1 MSRLRFGS
9 AAALITVLVALFGVA
24 PGRSAHAASAAS
36 AASYTVTVRAVYL
49 RDTAASSAA
58 ITYAVYRGKT
68 YPILG
73 RSADSAWLRLDVV
86 GARRGTW
93 ILAAFGAIAGPLD
106 AVPAEF
112 GDGVSPA
119 PGADAPPDGAQ
130 SLTLTSGAYIRA
142 GPSWSAAKVALLDWG
157 QVFTITGRDASSRW
171 LRVLLPAE
179 AWLPVGYGKLS
190 GAVSALP
197 VAGAV
202 ASPIPTPSPT
212 SAPVPTEPAA
222 SAGPGL
228 LPSWIPALTP
238 HMRQVYASARR
249 RGLNPASFSVAG
261 DCNSEGN
268 IFTQLIAY
276 DLIDLTNTP
285 YLRSTARYFK
295 DSTFR
300 KSMAVAGGFS
310 AATIMDPMWSFPEY
324 CRLDEGP
331 FACELRTSKSSIV
344 FIGLGT
350 GDHFQWQDFEAHY
363 RAPIEYALKAG
374 VLPVL
379 VTKVDALESQEG
391 GATQGYINDVIRRLG
406 AEYDVPVVD
415 MWKATRDLRDGGL
428 TDEPGHDFHLNAEA
442 IGVHVISTLQLL
454 YRLFNG
460 V

>member
-1 MSRLRFGS
+1 MSRHLRFGS
-9 AAALITVLVALFGVA
+9 AASLVTVLVALFGLA
-24 PGRSAHAASAAS
+24 PGRPAHAES
-36 AASYTVTVRAVYL
+36 AASYTVTVRSAYL
-49 RDTAASSAA
+49 RDTPASSAA
-58 ITYAVYRGKT
+58 ITYSVYRGRT
-68 YPILG
+68 YAITG
-73 RSADSAWLRLDVV
+73 RSADSAWVRLDLA

-93 ILAAFGAIAGPLD
+93 ILAAFGAIAGSLD

-112 GDGVSPA
+112 GDSVSAA
-119 PGADAPPDGAQ
+119 PGADLLPEGAQ
-130 SLTLTSGAYIRA
+130 TLILTTSAFARA
-142 GPSWSAAKVALLDWG
+142 GPAWSASKIALLDRG
-157 QVFTITGRDASSRW
+157 QTFTITSRDKSSRW
-171 LRVLLPAE
+171 LKLLLPDE
-179 AWLPVGYGKLS
+179 AWLPVGFGKLS
-190 GAVSALP
+190 GPVSALP
-197 VAGAV
+197 IAGAV
-202 ASPIPTPSPT
+202 VTPIPTPSQT
-212 SAPVPTEPAA
+212 SAPTRTEPAA
-222 SAGPGL
+222 NTEPGL
-228 LPSWIPALTP
+228 LPAWIPALTP
-238 HMRQVYASARR
+238 HMRQVYAAARR

-285 YLRSTARYFK
+285 YLRATARYFK
-295 DSTFR
+295 NSTFR

-310 AATIMDPMWSFPEY
+310 AATIMDPMWSFPEF

-344 FIGLGT
+344 FILLGT
-350 GDHFQWQDFEAHY
+350 GDHFQWQDFETHY

-391 GATQGYINDVIRRLG
+391 GATPGYINDVIRRLG

-415 MWKATRDLRDGGL
+415 LYQATRDLRDGGL

-442 IGVHVISTLQLL
+442 IGVHVISTLQTL
-454 YRLFNG
+454 YRLLNG